1 MKFDVLIKIGSYVFC
16 LEIKG
21 KISGFYGILLIR
33 LTVSQKISP
42 KATRNLYVE
51 VEENEEKNVIEEFLE
66 SEWLRF
72 H

>member
-51 VEENEEKNVIEEFLE
+51 VEEAKTKKKM
-66 SEWLRF
+66 
-72 H
+72 